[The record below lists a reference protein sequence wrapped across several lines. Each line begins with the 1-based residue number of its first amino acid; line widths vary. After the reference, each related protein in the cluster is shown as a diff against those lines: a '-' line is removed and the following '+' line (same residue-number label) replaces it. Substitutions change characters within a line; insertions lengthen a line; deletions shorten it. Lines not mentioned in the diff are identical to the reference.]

1 MTRAKEVEIMK
12 KLAKR
17 NQNMERRAIMQNSF
31 QAKQKVSN
39 LNNELSKLE
48 KGFYYTSEKDQATRE
63 RMVKQIKS
71 QLARTIKDVVPILP
85 PPIYK

>member
-48 KGFYYTSEKDQATRE
+48 KSFYYTSEKDQATRE

-85 PPIYK
+85 PPIYR